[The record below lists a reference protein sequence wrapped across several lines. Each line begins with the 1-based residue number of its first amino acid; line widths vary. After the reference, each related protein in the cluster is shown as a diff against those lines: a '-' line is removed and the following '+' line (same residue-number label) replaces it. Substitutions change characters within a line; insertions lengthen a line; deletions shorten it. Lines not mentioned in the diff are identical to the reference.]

1 MPSRSRKAFR
11 HGAAWKEEI
20 DNQMENN
27 IKKLYGLTADYHT
40 HTRYSHGKIYAH
52 GKGTVL
58 ENVASASAKGLREL
72 AITDH
77 GPGHKFYGLK
87 MSKLPA
93 MRADIEVAMRK
104 FPNVKVIL
112 GVEANIVNTANGL
125 DVSKDEFDRFDI
137 VNAGYHYGLPRGYMT
152 TNYIYW
158 HAGLPAGSTAQ
169 LRNKNTDMAL
179 RALYENN
186 IFLLTH
192 PGDKGPFDMRALCKA
207 CEETDTLM
215 EISTRHTH
223 LTAEEIRIAAN
234 YDVKFAISSDAH
246 VPDKVGNYIAGV
258 ERAIEAGLDLERIV
272 NIEKR

>member
-1 MPSRSRKAFR
+1 LGKGSDKL
-11 HGAAWKEEI
+11 
-20 DNQMENN
+20 MEKN
-27 IKKLYGLTADYHT
+27 IKKIYKLTADYHT

-58 ENVASASAKGLREL
+58 DNVAAASAKGLREL

-87 MSKLPA
+87 MDKLSA
-93 MRADIEVAMRK
+93 MRADIEEAMRK
-104 FPNVKVIL
+104 FPNVKVLL
-112 GVEANIVNTANGL
+112 GVEANIINTPNGL
-125 DVSKDEFDRFDI
+125 DIKNEDIKKFDI
-137 VNAGYHYGLPRGYMT
+137 INVGYHYGLLHGYMT
-152 TNYIYW
+152 ANYVCW
-158 HAGLPAGSTAQ
+158 HAGLPSGSRER

-179 RALYENN
+179 RALYDND

-192 PGDKGPFDMRALCKA
+192 PGDKGPFDMKELCKA
-207 CEETDTLM
+207 CEETNTLM

-223 LTAEEIRIAAN
+223 LTKEEIEIAAN

-258 ERAIEAGLDLERIV
+258 ERALEAGLDLERIV

>member
-1 MPSRSRKAFR
+1 
-11 HGAAWKEEI
+11 
-20 DNQMENN
+20 MENN
-27 IKKLYGLTADYHT
+27 IKKLYKLTADYHT
-40 HTRYSHGKIYAH
+40 HTRYSHGKMYAH

-58 ENVASASAKGLREL
+58 ENVAAASAKGLREL

-87 MSKLPA
+87 MGKLAA
-93 MRADIEVAMRK
+93 MRADIEEAMRE
-104 FPNVKVIL
+104 FPNVKVLL
-112 GVEANIVNTANGL
+112 GVEANIINTPYAL
-125 DVSKDEFDRFDI
+125 DIKKENLGKFDI
-137 VNAGYHYGLPRGYMT
+137 VNAGYHYGLPHGYMT
-152 TNYIYW
+152 ANYICW
-158 HAGLPAGSTAQ
+158 HAGLPSGSREQ

-179 RALYENN
+179 RALYEND

-192 PGDKGPFDMRALCKA
+192 PGDKGPFDMKELCKA
-207 CEETDTLM
+207 CEETNTLM

-223 LTAEEIRIAAN
+223 LTKEEIEIAAN

-258 ERAIEAGLDLERIV
+258 ERALEAGLDLERII

>member
-137 VNAGYHYGLPRGYMT
+137 VNAG
-152 TNYIYW
+152 
-158 HAGLPAGSTAQ
+158 STAQ

-179 RALYENN
+179 RALYEND